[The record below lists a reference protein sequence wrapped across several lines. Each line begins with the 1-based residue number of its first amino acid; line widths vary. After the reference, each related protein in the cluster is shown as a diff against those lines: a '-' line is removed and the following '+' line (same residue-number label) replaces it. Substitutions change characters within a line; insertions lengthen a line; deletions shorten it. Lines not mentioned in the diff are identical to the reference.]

1 MEKLPK
7 YRELVERLIQEYGQY
22 KPRYGDIEVQT
33 ICVREASRRES
44 RTRSLPT
51 AKCGMAW
58 QPQSPGMR
66 ATNRY

>member
-1 MEKLPK
+1 M
-7 YRELVERLIQEYGQY
+7 ERLIKEYGQY
-22 KPRYGDIEVQT
+22 KPRYGDIEVQ
-33 ICVREASRRES
+33 IAIAKRPVGNREASRRES

-66 ATNRY
+66 AANRY